1 MAHFA
6 EVDENNIVLRVLK
19 VDDSEELIWPVP
31 PYSGTWLQTSY
42 NNRIRKNFAGI
53 GYFYDSVR
61 DAFIPPQPYPS
72 WELVEETCQWAS
84 PTPKPDDGY
93 DYYWDEE
100 NISWAATKKIIA
112 TKINLGDFNVFRMF
126 ARNAGDVAVAVDQYG
141 MDRSNPTRISVVTK
155 GARTHG
161 PEDGSIEPVT
171 LSVGD
176 FNTALPDMI
185 PGVRYKITALSA
197 GTEYYCISRVNNSA
211 FNYTEIRADSGVID
225 VPSGKA
231 IFIGGGATNYGEG
244 PIVVDKSIEDRQIQI
259 LTPVF
264 GFIFW

>member
-93 DYYWDEE
+93 DYCWDEE

-112 TKINLGDFNVFRMF
+112 TKIIEIF
-126 ARNAGDVAVAVDQYG
+126 
-141 MDRSNPTRISVVTK
+141 TK
-155 GARTHG
+155 
-161 PEDGSIEPVT
+161 PQC
-171 LSVGD
+171 
-176 FNTALPDMI
+176 
-185 PGVRYKITALSA
+185 YK
-197 GTEYYCISRVNNSA
+197 Y
-211 FNYTEIRADSGVID
+211 
-225 VPSGKA
+225 
-231 IFIGGGATNYGEG
+231 
-244 PIVVDKSIEDRQIQI
+244 
-259 LTPVF
+259 
-264 GFIFW
+264 